1 MHIIIKVFI
10 IVVIVIIFI
19 FYNEI
24 LKKIV
29 KDYSKKNYINKD
41 KCFKIMCEIDDIFKK
56 NGVKYYF
63 SEGTAL
69 GLYRDGDLIDWD
81 DDVDIAMEHEEYNR
95 FIKKCLPEMISK
107 GYYSLNQMS
116 NILNHNFLTLLKNGH
131 LIDFENVKKGEKC
144 TSKMGKL
151 CDELLPH
158 IQKLTQKEWR
168 GRKFPVPEES
178 YYVYLYGKDWRIP
191 RKTKDQKNV

>member
-1 MHIIIKVFI
+1 MLKFF
-10 IVVIVIIFI
+10 IIFI
-19 FYNEI
+19 VLYIFIFINEI
-24 LKKIV
+24 IKSIV
-29 KDYSKKNYINKD
+29 KFYRKKKFIDKD
-41 KCFKIMCEIDDIFKK
+41 KCFKIMCEIDDLCKK
-56 NGVKYYF
+56 HRIRYYF
-63 SEGTAL
+63 FEGTAL

-116 NILNHNFLTLLKNGH
+116 RILNHNFLTLLKNGH

-144 TSKMGKL
+144 TSKIGKL

-158 IQKLTQKEWR
+158 IQKLTEKPWR
-168 GRKFPVPEES
+168 GRMFPVPEER
-178 YYVYLYGKDWRIP
+178 YYVYLYGKNWKIP
-191 RKTKDQKNV
+191 RKTKDQNV